1 VEKISLGKA
10 HGVPSWLKEGYT
22 SLVADLTNTS
32 LPDIS
37 ALGWEAAFR
46 IAWAHIQA
54 TDERLRGGLDP
65 TNIFCARCNITSSRR
80 SPLASITSVCSSCR
94 CVANAWSDGTLA
106 NIAIPVSVTFPTE
119 MSTEKVT
126 QKVLEVFEDELKD
139 AELRNTQ

>member
-22 SLVADLTNTS
+22 SLVADLKNTS

-37 ALGWEAAFR
+37 SLGLETAFR
-46 IAWAHIQA
+46 IVWTYIQS
-54 TDERLRGGLDP
+54 TDELLALDS
-65 TNIFCARCNITSSRR
+65 TNVFCAVCNVNNRGR
-80 SPLASITSVCSSCR
+80 YPLASITSRCTSCGKT
-94 CVANAWSDGTLA
+94 ATEWPTDHTLA
-106 NIAIPVSVTFPTE
+106 NVSIPVSVAFPTK
-119 MSTEKVT
+119 MSTEKAT